1 MKKILVGFAILLF
14 VLFVGQ
20 KWRVYRSESA
30 AIEKHNLLISET
42 EECLDSRQ
50 WKCAERNV
58 RKLLEENPTDT
69 NLQLHLAGILFEEE
83 RYAECLEYISNL
95 KFEHPDLNYLDKKA
109 KLLLR
114 EMQKL
119 AIKNSD
125 HFRLEIDEKISRDDA
140 MEVLFVLET
149 AYDSLGEL
157 FQFYPE
163 DKFHVVLYRGE
174 EYEGVGPRPDW
185 VGAVFDGK
193 IRIPVGAMRVW
204 KIYRPM
210 LFHELTH
217 AFVRSMTRA
226 KVPLW
231 MNEGIAQVIDGSRS
245 ERKKP
250 RGNSPT
256 VRELTDPFVLQN
268 DKEKAEKLYWYSE
281 RMVKILLENAKSAE
295 PFREYRDCIR
305 DLRELGVD
313 ASLEK
318 HFGMTTQKILSSI

>member
-1 MKKILVGFAILLF
+1 MKKILVGFAVLLF
-14 VLFVGQ
+14 VLFIGQ
-20 KWRVYRSESA
+20 KWRHFRLENA
-30 AIEKHNLLISET
+30 ALEKHNLLVSET
-42 EECLDSRQ
+42 QECLDSRQ

-83 RYAECLEYISNL
+83 RYGECLEYISNL
-95 KFEHPDLNYLDKKA
+95 KFKHPDLDYLGEKA

-114 EMQKL
+114 ELQKL
-119 AIKNSD
+119 EMENSG
-125 HFRLEIDEKISRDDA
+125 HFRLELDGKISRDDA
-140 MEVLFVLET
+140 MEVLSVLET
-149 AYDSLGEL
+149 AYDSLGGL
-157 FQFYPE
+157 FRFYPE

-174 EYEGVGPRPDW
+174 EHGGIGPRPDW

-217 AFVRSMTRA
+217 AFIRSMTRA

-245 ERKKP
+245 EREKP
-250 RGNSPT
+250 AGNSPT
-256 VRELTDPFVLQN
+256 IQELTDPFVLQS
-268 DKEKAEKLYWYSE
+268 DRDKAEKLYWYSE
-281 RMVKILLENAKSAE
+281 RMVKILLENSKSAE
-295 PFREYRDCIR
+295 PFREYRDFIR

-318 HFGMTTQKILSSI
+318 HFGTTSQKILSSI